1 MSDLGGDLQGRAGLH
16 QAAVHGDADLVARL
30 IAEGADPAA
39 VDNALITPLH
49 MACQQGHIEATRLLL
64 NAGAPVDARDSFG
77 KTPLARAVFSFQGGE
92 PELIRLL
99 LKAGA
104 DPDAKCDSGQSPRD
118 IALLF
123 DRPGIR
129 KAFP

>member
-1 MSDLGGDLQGRAGLH
+1 MNDRAGDPQGRASLH
-16 QAAVHGDADLVARL
+16 QAAVHGDAGLVGLL

-39 VDNALITPLH
+39 ADIALATPLH
-49 MACQQGHIEATRLLL
+49 MACQQGHVEVAWLLL
-64 NAGAPVDARDSFG
+64 DAGAPVEARDSFG

-99 LKAGA
+99 LAAGA
-104 DPDAKCDSGQSPRD
+104 DPDTKSDSGQSPRD
-118 IALLF
+118 IALRF

-129 KAFP
+129 AVFP